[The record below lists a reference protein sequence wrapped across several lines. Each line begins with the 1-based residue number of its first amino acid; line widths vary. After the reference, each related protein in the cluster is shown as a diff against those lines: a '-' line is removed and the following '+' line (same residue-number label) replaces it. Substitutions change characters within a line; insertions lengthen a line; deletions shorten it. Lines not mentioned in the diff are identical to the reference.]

1 MGGASSVPGGR
12 KVSPFNPANAV
23 TASRFIT
30 LPLFI
35 SAVAHGQHQ
44 WATIWIL
51 ICGVLDKL
59 DGAVATIF
67 NCKSQFGEVF
77 DAIADGI
84 CYGTALVVIA
94 YYGWAPLIPVV
105 TMLGLGVANTVMR
118 FLYGKRAGRVIN
130 YKSYAMERLVGLT
143 AFLVGFATGG
153 VAVTFMFWMYVP
165 LNVIVILHDTK
176 RMLLDPVPPPPV
188 LAEVAA

>member
-1 MGGASSVPGGR
+1 MGGATPGR

-35 SAVAHGQHQ
+35 SAVAAGHHQ

-59 DGAVATIF
+59 DGAVAKLF

-94 YYGWAPLIPVV
+94 YYHWAPVIPVA
-105 TMLGLGVANTVMR
+105 TMLGLGIANTVMR
-118 FLYGKRAGRVIN
+118 FFYGKRAGRVIN
-130 YKSYAMERLVGLT
+130 YKSHAMERLVGLT

-153 VAVTFMFWMYVP
+153 VAVSFMFWMYVP
-165 LNVIVILHDTK
+165 LNIIVMVHDTK
-176 RMLLDPVPPPPV
+176 RMLVDPIPPAPAAS
-188 LAEVAA
+188 LAEAAA